1 MVDRLR
7 YTEMFELTDRDL
19 GFIGHQLVRPECVLA
34 TRAGKIY
41 CSHGD
46 GGVVRLD
53 ADGTQQVIMASSGD
67 LPTDLITNGF
77 SLTPRGSFL
86 IANVG
91 TSGGVFEL
99 HNDGSMQVFLTEI
112 DGQVLP
118 STNFVNYDRQGRVW
132 ISISTIAQD
141 RDRSFKKDVA
151 DGYVILVDERG
162 ARIAVDEIGF
172 TNENKVHPSGEW
184 LYVHETMGRALI
196 RFPIR
201 ADNSLGPR
209 ETVAEYGVGIFPDG
223 FEFDSEGGIWCTSV
237 VSNRVVRVDAN
248 GDQHTVL
255 DAGDP
260 ELIEQAESAYQS
272 GAFSRD
278 FLNSGRHSIL
288 GNCASIGFGGADLKT
303 ALLGS
308 LQADRITTFH
318 SPVAGAE
325 PPHWNF

>member
-1 MVDRLR
+1 AGFYVVGGEVAWTAVRLRRLTQMVDRLR

-184 LYVHETMGRALI
+184 LYVHE
-196 RFPIR
+196 
-201 ADNSLGPR
+201 
-209 ETVAEYGVGIFPDG
+209 
-223 FEFDSEGGIWCTSV
+223 
-237 VSNRVVRVDAN
+237 
-248 GDQHTVL
+248 
-255 DAGDP
+255 
-260 ELIEQAESAYQS
+260 
-272 GAFSRD
+272 
-278 FLNSGRHSIL
+278 
-288 GNCASIGFGGADLKT
+288 
-303 ALLGS
+303 
-308 LQADRITTFH
+308 
-318 SPVAGAE
+318 
-325 PPHWNF
+325 